1 MQPSLEVTF
10 TPADFSSLKQ
20 RDLSH
25 TICVVF
31 DILRATTSMTAA
43 LSNGAKMILP
53 ACDIPDAL
61 SLKARHPDAMLAGE
75 RFGIKIR
82 ASQTGG
88 IDFDFGNSPR
98 EFTREKIA
106 GKTLI
111 TTTTNGTRALRACE
125 GAARVFAASFLNL
138 DTVVKAIKA
147 SEKCSLLA
155 VCAGT
160 FEEAALEDTLAAG
173 ALCHALWSRF
183 DESQIID
190 SARIARELYTGNKND
205 LLGALSR
212 SRNGRRLLE
221 KTELRDDVAFCA
233 QRDVCQF
240 LAELKDGAIQVV

>member
-25 TICVVF
+25 SICVVF

-43 LSNGAKMILP
+43 LANGAKMILP
-53 ACDIPDAL
+53 AFDIPDAL
-61 SLKARHPDAMLAGE
+61 SLKANHPDAKLAGE
-75 RFGIKIR
+75 RFGVKIR
-82 ASQTGG
+82 ANQTGS

-125 GAARVFAASFLNL
+125 GAAHVFAASFLNL
-138 DTVVKAIKA
+138 GTVVKAIEA
-147 SEKCSLLA
+147 SAESSLLV

-173 ALCHALWSRF
+173 ALCDALWNRF
-183 DESQIID
+183 DESQIVD

-205 LLGALSR
+205 LLKAFSR

-221 KTELRDDVAFCA
+221 KPELRDDVAFCA
-233 QRDVCQF
+233 QRDTCHF
-240 LAELKDGAIQVV
+240 LAKLKNGAIHLV